1 MTLDNQQ
8 TLKPAAGTGP
18 RIYVACLAAYNNG
31 YLHGRW
37 IDADQDADDMR
48 AEIAAMLKVSPIPG
62 AEEWAIHDYEGF
74 EGAELS
80 EHTGIDRVAELAA
93 FIAEHGEL
101 GGKLLNHFSGDVDQ
115 ARSAFDDYA
124 GRFASLADYAQ
135 ALTEDTTDIPPT
147 LVQYIDY
154 EAMARD
160 MELGGDVFTIALGFE
175 DVHVFWSR

>member
-1 MTLDNQQ
+1 MTETNQQ
-8 TLKPAAGTGP
+8 TLKQVAGTGP

-37 IDADQDADDMR
+37 IDADQDADGMR
-48 AEIAAMLKVSPIPG
+48 AEIADMLKASPVPG

-80 EHTGIDRVAELAA
+80 EYTGIDRVAELAG
-93 FIAEHGEL
+93 FVAEHGEL
-101 GGKLLNHFSGDVDQ
+101 GGKLLNHFSGDIDQ

-135 ALTEDTTDIPPT
+135 TLTEDITDIPPT
-147 LVQYIDY
+147 LVHYIDY

-160 MELGGDVFTIALGFE
+160 MEIGGDVFTIELGFE

>member
-1 MTLDNQQ
+1 MTQTNQQ

-31 YLHGRW
+31 YLHGHW
-37 IDADQDADDMR
+37 IDSDQDADDMR
-48 AEIAAMLKVSPIPG
+48 AKISAMLKASPIPG

-80 EHTGIDRVAELAA
+80 EYTSIDRVAELAA

-101 GGKLLNHFSGDVDQ
+101 GGKLLNHFSGDIDQ

-124 GRFASLADYAQ
+124 GRFTSLADYAQ

-147 LVQYIDY
+147 LVHYIDY

-160 MELGGDVFTIALGFE
+160 MELNGDVFTIESGFE
-175 DVHVFWSR
+175 DVHVC